1 MERLVGAVI
10 GDKNAITILK
20 LNEGIYIEN
29 KSEAVKFKRE
39 LLGFSGASF
48 IKVNEASEL
57 VKEIKEYK
65 PEAIGIIYNSISGLM
80 KVYKMLDE
88 HHDEIECDLADMKIY
103 AELRKTEAE
112 AEDMTGLETK
122 INRSNF
128 SAYPNIIDK
137 DLPEVSIDIYKYNK
151 YKLKCVAELV
161 GSLMK
166 HYYKAVVCI
175 RKINNTNLIFGRL
188 RYNLKDTTAF
198 LVNLGIDYS
207 MSISDVDEHINK
219 NYKYFRIEDSIK
231 YEKLIMSEIEYAV
244 SNIPLTI
251 IQKWANRGNYSSYG
265 AKALAIEQVGE
276 MYKTKALCKLI
287 DTLYK
292 ERLYT
297 LIINIDNLDYLEGQ
311 HIFGLVYAEN
321 TLNKDEIDLRIQKA
335 AQKCTEEIVKE
346 IEDRYK
352 AEKEQFKDFYKALEN

>member
-10 GDKNAITILK
+10 GDKNAITILNI
-20 LNEGIYIEN
+20 NEGIYIEN
-29 KSEAVKFKRE
+29 KSDTVQLKRE
-39 LLGFSGASF
+39 VLGLNGSSF
-48 IKVNEASEL
+48 IKVNEANDL
-57 VKEIKEYK
+57 VREIKEYK
-65 PEAIGIIYNSISGLM
+65 PEAIGIIYNGISGLM
-80 KVYKMLDE
+80 RVYKMLDE
-88 HHDEIECDLADMKIY
+88 HHDELGCDLADMKIY

-112 AEDMTGLETK
+112 AEDMTGLETN

-128 SAYPNIIDK
+128 SAYPNIIENDF
-137 DLPEVSIDIYKYNK
+137 PEVGIDIYKYNK
-151 YKLKCVAELV
+151 YKLKCVAELI

-175 RKINNTNLIFGRL
+175 REINNTNLIFGRI
-188 RYNLKDTTAF
+188 RYNLKDTTTF
-198 LVNLGIDYS
+198 IVNLGIDYS
-207 MSISDVDEHINK
+207 MSINEVDEHINK
-219 NYKYFRIEDSIK
+219 NYTYFKIEDSTK

-244 SNIPLTI
+244 SNIPLTV

-297 LIINIDNLDYLEGQ
+297 LISNIDNLDYLEAQ
-311 HIFGLVYAEN
+311 HILGLVYAEN
-321 TLNKDEIDLRIQKA
+321 TLDRDEIDLRIQRA
-335 AQKCTEEIVKE
+335 AQKCTEETVKE